1 MAYYQRHRG
10 GNLSVREA
18 SPAAH
23 AAIDRAMK
31 LAPHDFMSQF
41 QLATVHLHLDLDY
54 ARAEAELRALLKRQ
68 PKFGLIHLR
77 LARIALREGRTS
89 EALGLL
95 VNASQ
100 LEAGN
105 EKANYLGNLAWLL
118 CVAGDYEGALEA
130 TTVGLTLAL
139 GSQDRKQIIG
149 THAASLI
156 QLGRTEE
163 ARPFVDQGWKLDRGA
178 SPENYIALFAN
189 IGEIEKS
196 KNISKNLRFGLVNYY
211 ALATGYLALKD
222 IDHTFK
228 SIHAG
233 IENNDQNLLESILVA
248 EWWNP
253 IRDDPR
259 FSEMLDSL
267 DSKVTHTQTY
277 LKNFDPMGR

>member
-1 MAYYQRHRG
+1 VNASGLAHRG
-10 GNLSVREA
+10 
-18 SPAAH
+18 
-23 AAIDRAMK
+23 
-31 LAPHDFMSQF
+31 
-41 QLATVHLHLDLDY
+41 
-54 ARAEAELRALLKRQ
+54 
-68 PKFGLIHLR
+68 
-77 LARIALREGRTS
+77 IALREGRTS
-89 EALGLL
+89 KALGLL

-100 LEAGN
+100 HEAPGV
-105 EKANYLGNLAWLL
+105 KAIYLRKLAWLL
-118 CVAGDYEGALEA
+118 CVAGNYEGALEA
-130 TTVGLTLAL
+130 TAVGLKLAL
-139 GSQDRKQIIG
+139 GSPDREKIIR

-163 ARPFVDQGWKLDRGA
+163 ARPFVDEGWKLDRGA

-196 KNISKNLRFGLVNYY
+196 NNISKDLRFGLVNHY

-233 IENNDQNLLESILVA
+233 IENNDQHLLESILVA

-267 DSKVTHTQTY
+267 DSKVTHTSGIPEK
-277 LKNFDPMGR
+277 LRPNG

>member
-1 MAYYQRHRG
+1 M
-10 GNLSVREA
+10 E
-18 SPAAH
+18 
-23 AAIDRAMK
+23 
-31 LAPHDFMSQF
+31 LAPNDFTSEF

-77 LARIALREGRTS
+77 LARIALREGRAS

-100 LEAGN
+100 LEAPD
-105 EKANYLGNLAWLL
+105 EKAIYLRNLAWLL

-130 TTVGLTLAL
+130 TAVGLKLAL
-139 GSQDRKQIIG
+139 GSPDREQILR

-156 QLGRTEE
+156 QLGRTEK
-163 ARPFVDQGWKLDRGA
+163 ARPFVNEGWKLDRGA

-189 IGEIEKS
+189 IGETEKS
-196 KNISKNLRFGLVNYY
+196 KNISKDLRFGLVNHY

-233 IENNDQNLLESILVA
+233 IENNDQSLLESILVA

-253 IRDDPR
+253 IRGDPR
-259 FSEMLDSL
+259 FDEMLELL
-267 DSKVTHTQTY
+267 DSKVAHTEQY
-277 LKNFDPMGR
+277 MRHLEPAGR